1 MEVLKRLV
9 FAMFMLLAFS
19 LQGCHK
25 DENGGNEGQGAEEG
39 EGEVVFHDSLTV
51 TVNGVSFI
59 MKYVDGG
66 TFIMGG
72 QNDYPYSPSYDP
84 NAQEWEEPLHY
95 VEMSSFYI
103 AETEVTQAL
112 WKAVMG
118 DCPSH
123 FVGDNL
129 PVDSV
134 DWNDCRQFID
144 SLNFLTGHCFFLP
157 TEAQWEYAAR
167 GGKRSHGY
175 KFSGSNTIDQVAWYS
190 FNANSTHRVAAKHP
204 NELGLYDM
212 SGNVME
218 WCSDYFGAYSE
229 ETQTNPTGPSVG
241 TVRVIRGGSWGNTSE
256 VSRVSCRNS
265 CRENVANDNL
275 GLRLVCYK

>member
-1 MEVLKRLV
+1 MKAIEHFVLALAIL
-9 FAMFMLLAFS
+9 FAFS

-25 DENGGNEGQGAEEG
+25 DEVSENVGQDEE
-39 EGEVVFHDSLTV
+39 EDVYSDSLNI
-51 TVNGVSFI
+51 TVNGLSFN
-59 MKYVDGG
+59 MKYVAGG

-72 QNDYPYSPSYDP
+72 QNYNLYSPSYDP
-84 NAQEWEEPLHY
+84 NAQEWEMPLHY

-112 WKAVMG
+112 WKSVMG

-123 FVGDNL
+123 FVGDDL

-134 DWNDCRQFID
+134 NWYDCHRFID
-144 SLNFLTGHCFFLP
+144 SLNFMTGHYFFLP

-167 GGKRSHGY
+167 GGNLSHDY
-175 KFSGSNTIDQVAWYS
+175 KYSGSNTISQVAWYAPNS
-190 FNANSTHRVAAKHP
+190 ISTHPVATKHP

-218 WCSDYFGAYSE
+218 WCRDYFGEYSDE
-229 ETQTNPTGPSVG
+229 PQKNPTGPETG
-241 TVRVIRGGSWGNTSE
+241 TRRVIRGGSWGNASD

-265 CRENVANDNL
+265 CREEVANDNL
-275 GLRLVCYK
+275 GLRLVCYN

>member
-1 MEVLKRLV
+1 MEMLKRLV
-9 FAMFMLLAFS
+9 LAIFMLLAFS

-25 DENGGNEGQGAEEG
+25 DEGSGNEGQGEG
-39 EGEVVFHDSLTV
+39 EEEEWEEVVLDSLAV
-51 TVNGVSFI
+51 TVNGLSFN

-72 QNDYPYSPSYDP
+72 QNDFPYSSNYDP

-95 VEMSSFYI
+95 VEVSSFYI

-118 DCPSH
+118 DCPH

-134 DWNDCRQFID
+134 SWFDCQQFID
-144 SLNFLTGHCFFLP
+144 SLRSKTGLYFSLP
-157 TEAQWEYAAR
+157 TEAQWEFAAR
-167 GGKRSHGY
+167 GGNRSHGFKY
-175 KFSGSNTIDQVAWYS
+175 SGSNTIDQVAWYS
-190 FNANSTHRVAAKHP
+190 FNANSTHRVATKHP

-218 WCSDYFGAYSE
+218 LCSDYFGEYSE
-229 ETQTNPTGPSVG
+229 EPQKNPTGPETG
-241 TVRVIRGGSWGNTSE
+241 TRRVIRGGSWGNASD

-265 CRENVANDNL
+265 CREEVANDNL
-275 GLRLVCYK
+275 GLRLVCYN